1 MLRNTSLESLLIQFG
16 EAVSKDS
23 SYPWLYKYDGKK
35 HSFRIHI
42 SCLIHGDE
50 TGSLPAAIRTIEGL
64 ESGSIKYGGQ
74 VCITLGNPEAA
85 RKNKRFLVSDLNRL
99 FLKNDLENHE
109 ANRAR
114 VLMPIFNKADLLLD
128 LHQTILHTKRPF
140 YIFPRSKVSLNWA
153 RAMRLS
159 DSYIDATPS
168 KDSLTRCADEF
179 FWHQNKPAITLEL
192 SKKGLFEKSID
203 LAQTAIRRVLAIAD
217 RIEGGEDVSQM
228 AKRAPRLKEFQTI
241 YRHPFNPNEGH
252 LKPGLHNFLP
262 VTKDEVLSLSKT
274 EEIRSPCD
282 GILLFPKYLSEAQ
295 INGEL
300 STPKELFRIIK
311 AFT

>member
-16 EAVSKDS
+16 ETVSTDS
-23 SYPWLYKYDGKK
+23 SYPWLYEYDGKK

-50 TGSLPAAIRTIEGL
+50 TGSLPAAIRTIKAL
-64 ESGSIKYGGQ
+64 ESGSIKYGGK

-85 RKNKRFLVSDLNRL
+85 RSNKRFLVSDLNRL
-99 FLKNDLENHE
+99 FLENDLQNHE
-109 ANRAR
+109 ADRAR
-114 VLMPIFNKADLLLD
+114 VLMPIFNKADLLID
-128 LHQTILHTKRPF
+128 LHQTILHTERPF
-140 YIFPRSKVSLNWA
+140 YIFPRSEVSLNWA

-159 DSYIDATPS
+159 DSYIDATPA
-168 KDSLTRCADEF
+168 KNSLTRCADEY
-179 FWHQNKPAITLEL
+179 FWDQDKPAITLEL
-192 SKKGLFEKSID
+192 SKKGLYEKSID

-217 RIEGGEDVSQM
+217 RIEGGEDISQM
-228 AKRAPRLKEFQTI
+228 ANRAPQLKEFQTV
-241 YRHPFNPNEGH
+241 YRHPFKRTEGH

-262 VTKDEVLSLSKT
+262 VKKDEILSQSQA

-295 INGEL
+295 INGAL

-311 AFT
+311 EAN